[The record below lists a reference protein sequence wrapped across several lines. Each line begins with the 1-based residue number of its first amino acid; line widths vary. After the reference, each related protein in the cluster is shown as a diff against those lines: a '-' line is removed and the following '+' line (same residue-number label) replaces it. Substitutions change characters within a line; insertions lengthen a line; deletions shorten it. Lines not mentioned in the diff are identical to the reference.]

1 MIVRDIKS
9 IIGTD
14 RDAHGPGWNSR
25 RLLVRDDGM
34 GYTMT
39 DTIVTAGSEMTLEY
53 KNHLEACYC
62 ISGTGEIEDHATGE
76 IHQLYPGVIYA
87 LDQNDYHTLRAH
99 DGANMNLIC
108 TFTPALTGQE
118 VHGPDGSYS

>member
-9 IIGTD
+9 IIGSD
-14 RDAHGPGWNSR
+14 HDVHGSGWNSR

-39 DTIVTAGSEMTLEY
+39 DTIVKAGTEMTLEY

-62 ISGTGEIEDHATGE
+62 ISGSGEIEDHASGQ
-76 IHQLYPGVIYA
+76 IHQLFKGVIYA
-87 LDQNDYHTLRAH
+87 LDKNDYHTLRVH
-99 DGANMNLIC
+99 EGADMNLIC